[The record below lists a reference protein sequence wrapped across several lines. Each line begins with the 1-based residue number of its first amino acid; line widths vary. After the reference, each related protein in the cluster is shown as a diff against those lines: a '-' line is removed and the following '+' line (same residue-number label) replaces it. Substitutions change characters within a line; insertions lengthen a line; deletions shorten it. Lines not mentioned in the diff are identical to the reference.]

1 MQFLV
6 EEKVIRN
13 EVLKRALYSHGI
25 AHNIR
30 TDIVS
35 YEFQLASRVLTAL
48 SYVIHG

>member
-30 TDIVS
+30 TDIIVS

-48 SYVIHG
+48 S